1 MGSIQE
7 DLVPDSAPPFDFDPP
22 SKERPG
28 CYGWKNTSDTGY
40 QIDETPSG
48 VKKPL
53 RVIAVGAGAA
63 GINFAKFAHDRLRNV
78 EVTIYDKNHEV
89 GGTWIENVYP

>member
-7 DLVPDSAPPFDFDPP
+7 SSVSDCAPPFDFDPP
-22 SKERPG
+22 SKERPR
-28 CYGWKNTSDTGY
+28 CYGWKNTSDIGY

-48 VKKPL
+48 VKRPL

-63 GINFAKFAHDRLRNV
+63 GINFAKFAHDRLQNV
-78 EVTIYDKNHEV
+78 ELTIYDKNHEV